1 MDIILRSSHRYLI
14 SGVVFTIFGPT
25 LFWLLYPLGAML
37 GLAVSITVAHTAR
50 YFVFRVFVFTHNQGY
65 RVSPIRYLMSICPA
79 VLAEFL
85 VTSMT
90 YRFFSRNVVVALATA
105 VSICIGYLSSKYIF
119 SRPESYS
126 ILKKLVMRK

>member
-1 MDIILRSSHRYLI
+1 MDIFLRSSHRYLI

-37 GLAVSITVAHTAR
+37 GLAVSVCVAHTAR
-50 YFVFRVFVFTHNQGY
+50 YFVFKVFVFTRKQGF
-65 RVSPIRYLMSICPA
+65 RVSPLRYLISICPA

-85 VTSMT
+85 VTSLT
-90 YRFFSRNVVVALATA
+90 YRLFTRTVVVVLATG

-119 SRPESYS
+119 SRPNSQFIVRS
-126 ILKKLVMRK
+126 FGLRK

>member
-25 LFWLLYPLGAML
+25 LFWVLYPLGAML
-37 GLAVSITVAHTAR
+37 GLALSITVAHTAR
-50 YFVFRVFVFTHNQGY
+50 YFVFRVFVFTRNQGY
-65 RVSPIRYLMSICPA
+65 RVSPLRYLISICPA

-85 VTSMT
+85 VTSLT
-90 YRFFSRNVVVALATA
+90 YRLFSRTVVVALATV

-119 SRPESYS
+119 SPQESYS
-126 ILKKLVMRK
+126 SLKKLVMRE

>member
-1 MDIILRSSHRYLI
+1 MVIFLRTSHRYLI
-14 SGVVFTIFGPT
+14 SGVVFTILGPT
-25 LFWLLYPLGAML
+25 LFWLLYPFGAML

-50 YFVFRVFVFTHNQGY
+50 YFVFRVFVFTPNQGY

-85 VTSMT
+85 VTSLT
-90 YRFFSRNVVVALATA
+90 YRFFSRTVVVALATG

-119 SRPESYS
+119 SRPEPYLSW
-126 ILKKLVMRK
+126 KKIVMRK

>member
-37 GLAVSITVAHTAR
+37 GLALSITVAHTAR
-50 YFVFRVFVFTHNQGY
+50 YFVFRVFVFTRNQGY

-85 VTSMT
+85 MTSLT
-90 YRFFSRNVVVALATA
+90 YRFFSRTVVVALATG
-105 VSICIGYLSSKYIF
+105 VSISIGYLSSKYIF
-119 SRPESYS
+119 SRPDSQF
-126 ILKKLVMRK
+126 IVKGFGLRK

>member
-50 YFVFRVFVFTHNQGY
+50 YFVFRVFVFTRNQGY

-85 VTSMT
+85 MTSLT
-90 YRFFSRNVVVALATA
+90 YRFFSRTVVVALATG
-105 VSICIGYLSSKYIF
+105 VSISIGYLSSKYIF
-119 SRPESYS
+119 SRPDSQF
-126 ILKKLVMRK
+126 IVKGLGLRK

>member
-37 GLAVSITVAHTAR
+37 GLAVSITVAHAAR
-50 YFVFRVFVFTHNQGY
+50 YFVFRVFVFTRNQGY

-79 VLAEFL
+79 VLAEFF

-90 YRFFSRNVVVALATA
+90 YRFFSRTVVVALATG

-119 SRPESYS
+119 SRPDSQ
-126 ILKKLVMRK
+126 LNVKGLGLRK

>member
-25 LFWLLYPLGAML
+25 LFWLLYPFGAML
-37 GLAVSITVAHTAR
+37 GLVLSVSVAHTAR
-50 YFVFRVFVFTHNQGY
+50 YFVFRVFVFTRNQGY
-65 RVSPIRYLMSICPA
+65 RVSPLRYLISICPA

-85 VTSMT
+85 VTSLT
-90 YRFFSRNVVVALATA
+90 YRFFSRTVVVALATG

-119 SRPESYS
+119 SRPDSQF
-126 ILKKLVMRK
+126 IVKGLGLRK